1 MADHSIH
8 ILCFSRISWS
18 GIALFCTLR
27 IGVGNL
33 CEEHRVLAASLLP
46 SDNRTMRRGVTIAV
60 LLILSIDAFAT
71 ALYFGSRVMLEDGI
85 RSSLVKVVTV
95 VSRIYQTS
103 GRNDLKLS
111 LESGELSEIFIL
123 DPASNVIFSTDDAV
137 DLGHPRLVLGTDR
150 TEIEAARSG
159 IATAGYPFHTG
170 GSYLQRAYAP
180 IAPRGHVIGLT
191 ASAPSFDDLA
201 RLEKVYW
208 TWIAL
213 SAALGI
219 VIAYLYGRAVRSIE
233 SERIRADRGERFE
246 TISRMAATVA
256 HEIRN
261 PLNIMSATLELR
273 LRTLGDRAGAD
284 EAGMLNDLSEEVD
297 RLERVVQ
304 DFLDL
309 SREQELELGSVEI
322 NEVVELVVHRE
333 ERRVQARQRQ
343 APEIRIV
350 LDRDVGSVRA
360 DRDRVIQMLGNLL
373 RNATEAAGAG
383 GRVEVRATT
392 RSDAVT
398 ISIDDSGPGI
408 PESDRDRIFE
418 PWLTTKRHG
427 SGLGLA
433 VVRTILDAH
442 RGTIAVES
450 SSLGGARFLVRLPR
464 G

>member
-1 MADHSIH
+1 ME
-8 ILCFSRISWS
+8 R
-18 GIALFCTLR
+18 R
-27 IGVGNL
+27 RQ
-33 CEEHRVLAASLLP
+33 RVLADP
-46 SDNRTMRRGVTIAV
+46 RRPPDNRFMRRGVTIAV

-111 LESGELSEIFIL
+111 LETGELAEIFIL
-123 DPASNVIFSTDDAV
+123 DPLGKVIFSTDRTAE
-137 DLGHPRLVLGTDR
+137 LGHPRQVLGTDR
-150 TEIEAARSG
+150 TEIDAARAG
-159 IATAGYPFHTG
+159 RATAGYPFHTSG
-170 GSYLQRAYAP
+170 GYLQRAYAP
-180 IAPRGHVIGLT
+180 IAPKGHIIGLT
-191 ASAPSFDDLA
+191 ASAPSFENLD

-219 VIAYLYGRAVRSIE
+219 LITFLYGRAVRQIE
-233 SERIRADRGERFE
+233 SERIRAERGERFE
-246 TISRMAATVA
+246 TISRMAASVA

-273 LRTLGDRAGAD
+273 LRSIGDPPASRE
-284 EAGMLNDLSEEVD
+284 EAEILKDLSEEVD

-309 SREQELELGSVEI
+309 SREQEIELGAVDV
-322 NEVVELVVHRE
+322 NELVELVVYRE
-333 ERRVQARQRQ
+333 ERRIQARSRQ
-343 APEIRIV
+343 AAAIRVV
-350 LDRDVGSVRA
+350 LDSAAGSIRA
-360 DRDRVIQMLGNLL
+360 DRDRMIQMLGNLV
-373 RNATEAAGAG
+373 RNATEAAGTS
-383 GRVEVRATT
+383 GRVEVRTT
-392 RSDAVT
+392 ARAADEVLIT
-398 ISIDDSGPGI
+398 VEDSGPGI

-442 RGTIAVES
+442 GGSVAVDAS
-450 SSLGGARFLVRLPR
+450 PLGGARFQMRLPKEGQALTPSHFPPARER
-464 G
+464 GPNF